1 MKKTKCDTIHKPKS
15 LCYKSSCLIDEI
27 NHFHSF
33 GNQDIV
39 GYPYHFELIIT
50 NKSRKKMKL
59 LVMAPD
65 SSYRLMTFGFFLL
78 LLSPIAAGDGS
89 STACRN
95 DFPMVKVKKW
105 VNGDEKEPLF
115 GLNAAFGPIL
125 PEELKQA
132 QRLPANFLEPATGC
146 SPSSS
151 KLPGSIA
158 LVLRGDCEYTTKARV
173 AQEGGSAA
181 LVMINTEDG
190 LPEMGCA
197 NITTLSIK
205 IHVITI
211 SKSAGL
217 DLKKSIT
224 DGMKGQALLDVCGSP
239 DLSVKIPRVELL
251 IYSPNR
257 PIIDYSVV
265 FLWMMSV
272 GTVVSA
278 TLWSDIVGSKE
289 YHEPSNQLSPKES
302 DSGAE
307 NDNGIL
313 HITMAS
319 AVVFVVSAST
329 FLLLLYF
336 FMSASFVWVLIVLF
350 CVGGVEGMHSCILSF
365 ILSKS
370 KDFGQKTVKLPVV
383 GKITVLSL
391 VVLIICLVFAIVW
404 AATRKK
410 SFSWIG
416 QDILGIFMMIS
427 VLQLARLPNIKVATA
442 LLCCA
447 FVYDI
452 FWVFLSPYIF
462 HDSVMIAVARG
473 KNSGGE
479 SIPMLLRFPK
489 LSDPYYGYNMIGYGD
504 ILFPGLLVTF
514 SHRYINVVLFTTQN
528 HIRNVLLSLLQV
540 RMNLYMYLE
549 AICRNMLVFC
559 AWNPF
564 VFRFDKA
571 HGKSGANGYFLWLI
585 IGYGSGLF
593 FTYLSL
599 YLMAGR
605 GQPALLYLVPCTL
618 GTCVL
623 LGLKRGELDLLWDHG
638 DDSGQQGAPSPSTS
652 DCT

>member
-1 MKKTKCDTIHKPKS
+1 
-15 LCYKSSCLIDEI
+15 
-27 NHFHSF
+27 
-33 GNQDIV
+33 
-39 GYPYHFELIIT
+39 
-50 NKSRKKMKL
+50 MKL

-158 LVLRGDCEYTTKARV
+158 LVLRGDCDYTTKARV

-190 LPEMGCA
+190 LPKMGCA
-197 NITTLSIK
+197 NITMLSIK
-205 IHVITI
+205 IHVITV

-224 DGMKGQALLDVCGSP
+224 DGIQ
-239 DLSVKIPRVELL
+239 VELL

-257 PIIDYSVV
+257 PIVDYSVV

-278 TLWSDIVGSKE
+278 TLWSDIVGSEE
-289 YHEPSNQLSPKES
+289 YYEPSNQLSPKES
-302 DSGAE
+302 DSGA
-307 NDNGIL
+307 NDDGIL

-319 AVVFVVSAST
+319 AVIFVVSAST

-370 KDFGQKTVKLPVV
+370 KDFGQTTVKLPIV
-383 GKITVLSL
+383 GKITILSL

-462 HDSVMIAVARG
+462 HDSVMVAVARG
-473 KNSGGE
+473 NNSGGE

-514 SHRYINVVLFTTQN
+514 SHR
-528 HIRNVLLSLLQV
+528 
-540 RMNLYMYLE
+540 
-549 AICRNMLVFC
+549 
-559 AWNPF
+559 
-564 VFRFDKA
+564 FDKA

-585 IGYGSGLF
+585 IGYGSDCRPILHLLELVSDGWSRSARSPLPRALHVGNLRVVGSEKGGAGSALGPRRRLGSTTCSF
-593 FTYLSL
+593 SL
-599 YLMAGR
+599 D
-605 GQPALLYLVPCTL
+605 Q
-618 GTCVL
+618 
-623 LGLKRGELDLLWDHG
+623 
-638 DDSGQQGAPSPSTS
+638 
-652 DCT
+652 

>member
-1 MKKTKCDTIHKPKS
+1 
-15 LCYKSSCLIDEI
+15 
-27 NHFHSF
+27 
-33 GNQDIV
+33 
-39 GYPYHFELIIT
+39 
-50 NKSRKKMKL
+50 MKL

-158 LVLRGDCEYTTKARV
+158 LVLRGDCDYTTKARV

-190 LPEMGCA
+190 LPKMGCA
-197 NITTLSIK
+197 NITMLSIK
-205 IHVITI
+205 IHVITV

-224 DGMKGQALLDVCGSP
+224 DGIQ
-239 DLSVKIPRVELL
+239 VELL

-257 PIIDYSVV
+257 PIVDYSVV

-278 TLWSDIVGSKE
+278 TLWSDIVGSEE
-289 YHEPSNQLSPKES
+289 YYEPSNQLSPKES
-302 DSGAE
+302 DSGA
-307 NDNGIL
+307 NDDGIL

-319 AVVFVVSAST
+319 AVIFVVSAST

-350 CVGGVEGMHSCILSF
+350 CVGGVE
-365 ILSKS
+365 
-370 KDFGQKTVKLPVV
+370 
-383 GKITVLSL
+383 
-391 VVLIICLVFAIVW
+391 
-404 AATRKK
+404 
-410 SFSWIG
+410 
-416 QDILGIFMMIS
+416 GIFMMIS

-462 HDSVMIAVARG
+462 HDSVMVAVARG
-473 KNSGGE
+473 NNSGGE

-514 SHRYINVVLFTTQN
+514 SH
-528 HIRNVLLSLLQV
+528 
-540 RMNLYMYLE
+540 
-549 AICRNMLVFC
+549 
-559 AWNPF
+559 
-564 VFRFDKA
+564 RFDKA

-623 LGLKRGELDLLWDHG
+623 LGLKREELDLLWDHG
-638 DDSGQQGAPSPSTS
+638 DDSGQQRAPSPSTS

>member
-1 MKKTKCDTIHKPKS
+1 
-15 LCYKSSCLIDEI
+15 
-27 NHFHSF
+27 
-33 GNQDIV
+33 
-39 GYPYHFELIIT
+39 
-50 NKSRKKMKL
+50 
-59 LVMAPD
+59 
-65 SSYRLMTFGFFLL
+65 
-78 LLSPIAAGDGS
+78 
-89 STACRN
+89 
-95 DFPMVKVKKW
+95 
-105 VNGDEKEPLF
+105 
-115 GLNAAFGPIL
+115 
-125 PEELKQA
+125 
-132 QRLPANFLEPATGC
+132 
-146 SPSSS
+146 
-151 KLPGSIA
+151 
-158 LVLRGDCEYTTKARV
+158 
-173 AQEGGSAA
+173 
-181 LVMINTEDG
+181 MINTEDG

-224 DGMKGQALLDVCGSP
+224 DGMK
-239 DLSVKIPRVELL
+239 VELL

-462 HDSVMIAVARG
+462 HDSVMIAVGFGQFLNHSSSLVSVFQPALFSLFKVARG

-514 SHRYINVVLFTTQN
+514 SH
-528 HIRNVLLSLLQV
+528 
-540 RMNLYMYLE
+540 
-549 AICRNMLVFC
+549 
-559 AWNPF
+559 
-564 VFRFDKA
+564 RFDKA

>member
-1 MKKTKCDTIHKPKS
+1 
-15 LCYKSSCLIDEI
+15 
-27 NHFHSF
+27 
-33 GNQDIV
+33 
-39 GYPYHFELIIT
+39 
-50 NKSRKKMKL
+50 MKL

-224 DGMKGQALLDVCGSP
+224 DGMK
-239 DLSVKIPRVELL
+239 VELL

-462 HDSVMIAVARG
+462 HDSVMIAVGFGQFLNHSSSLVSVFQPALFSLFKVARG

-514 SHRYINVVLFTTQN
+514 SHR
-528 HIRNVLLSLLQV
+528 
-540 RMNLYMYLE
+540 
-549 AICRNMLVFC
+549 
-559 AWNPF
+559 
-564 VFRFDKA
+564 FDKA

-585 IGYGSGLF
+585 IGYGSDCRPILHLLELVSDGWSRSARSPLPRA
-593 FTYLSL
+593 LHVGNLRVVGSEKGG
-599 YLMAGR
+599 AGS
-605 GQPALLYLVPCTL
+605 ALGP
-618 GTCVL
+618 
-623 LGLKRGELDLLWDHG
+623 RR
-638 DDSGQQGAPSPSTS
+638 
-652 DCT
+652 

>member
-1 MKKTKCDTIHKPKS
+1 
-15 LCYKSSCLIDEI
+15 
-27 NHFHSF
+27 
-33 GNQDIV
+33 
-39 GYPYHFELIIT
+39 
-50 NKSRKKMKL
+50 MKL

-158 LVLRGDCEYTTKARV
+158 LVLRGDCDYTTKARV

-190 LPEMGCA
+190 LPKMGCA
-197 NITTLSIK
+197 NITMLSIK
-205 IHVITI
+205 IHVITV

-224 DGMKGQALLDVCGSP
+224 DGIQ
-239 DLSVKIPRVELL
+239 VELL

-257 PIIDYSVV
+257 PIVDYSVV

-278 TLWSDIVGSKE
+278 TLWSDIVGSEE
-289 YHEPSNQLSPKES
+289 YYEPSNQLSPKES
-302 DSGAE
+302 DSGA
-307 NDNGIL
+307 NDDGIL
-313 HITMAS
+313 HITM
-319 AVVFVVSAST
+319 
-329 FLLLLYF
+329 
-336 FMSASFVWVLIVLF
+336 
-350 CVGGVEGMHSCILSF
+350 GMHSCILSF

-370 KDFGQKTVKLPVV
+370 KDFGQTTVKLPIV
-383 GKITVLSL
+383 GKITILSL

-462 HDSVMIAVARG
+462 HDSVMVAVARG
-473 KNSGGE
+473 NNSGGE

-514 SHRYINVVLFTTQN
+514 SH
-528 HIRNVLLSLLQV
+528 
-540 RMNLYMYLE
+540 
-549 AICRNMLVFC
+549 
-559 AWNPF
+559 
-564 VFRFDKA
+564 RFDKA

-623 LGLKRGELDLLWDHG
+623 LGLKREELDLLWDHG
-638 DDSGQQGAPSPSTS
+638 DDSGQQRAPSPSTS

>member
-1 MKKTKCDTIHKPKS
+1 
-15 LCYKSSCLIDEI
+15 
-27 NHFHSF
+27 
-33 GNQDIV
+33 
-39 GYPYHFELIIT
+39 
-50 NKSRKKMKL
+50 
-59 LVMAPD
+59 
-65 SSYRLMTFGFFLL
+65 

-105 VNGDEKEPLF
+105 VNGDEKGPLF

-151 KLPGSIA
+151 KLTGSIA
-158 LVLRGDCEYTTKARV
+158 LVLRGDCDYTTKARV
-173 AQEGGSAA
+173 GQEGGSAA

-190 LPEMGCA
+190 LPEMDCA
-197 NITTLSIK
+197 NITMLSIK

-224 DGMKGQALLDVCGSP
+224 DGMKE
-239 DLSVKIPRVELL
+239 ELL

-257 PIIDYSVV
+257 PIVDYSVV
-265 FLWMMSV
+265 FLWMMTV

-278 TLWSDIVGSKE
+278 TLWSDIVGSEE
-289 YHEPSNQLSPKES
+289 YYEPSNQLSPKES

-307 NDNGIL
+307 NDDGIL

-370 KDFGQKTVKLPVV
+370 KDFGQKTVKLPIV
-383 GKITVLSL
+383 GKITILSL

-447 FVYDI
+447 FIYGI

-473 KNSGGE
+473 NNSGGE

-489 LSDPYYGYNMIGYGD
+489 LSDPYYGYNMISYGD

-514 SHRYINVVLFTTQN
+514 SHRYINVVLFTAQN

-540 RMNLYMYLE
+540 RINLY
-549 AICRNMLVFC
+549 
-559 AWNPF
+559 
-564 VFRFDKA
+564 RFDKA

-585 IGYGSGLF
+585 IGYGSGLI
-593 FTYLSL
+593 LHLLELVSDGWSRSARSPL
-599 YLMAGR
+599 PRALHVGNLRVVGSEKGGAGS
-605 GQPALLYLVPCTL
+605 ALGPRRRLWSTRCSFS
-618 GTCVL
+618 
-623 LGLKRGELDLLWDHG
+623 LDL
-638 DDSGQQGAPSPSTS
+638 
-652 DCT
+652 